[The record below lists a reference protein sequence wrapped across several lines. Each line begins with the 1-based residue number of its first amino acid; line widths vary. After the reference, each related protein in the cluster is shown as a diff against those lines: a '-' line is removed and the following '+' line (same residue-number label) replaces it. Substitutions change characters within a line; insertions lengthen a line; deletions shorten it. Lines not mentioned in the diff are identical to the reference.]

1 MGADFKMEPD
11 ELARCDFVQRMHAVV
26 VASDST
32 TARSGPGRESK
43 LDYFV
48 VDVEL
53 ARAVKEVRV
62 RDEVAFHPHRPV
74 ELILAERPADLAYM
88 DFDTPPQI
96 PKVKRIFP
104 LQETSGIWQGY
115 GHEVREIM
123 EAVDG

>member
-1 MGADFKMEPD
+1 MPVIMGADFNMEPD

-62 RDEVAFHPHRPV
+62 
-74 ELILAERPADLAYM
+74 
-88 DFDTPPQI
+88 
-96 PKVKRIFP
+96 
-104 LQETSGIWQGY
+104 
-115 GHEVREIM
+115 
-123 EAVDG
+123 